1 MADKVII
8 NRSTLTNIADAIRVK
23 TGDYSTIAPSSMA
36 EKIRNIPQE
45 GGEADYSSE
54 DGLISGTNSEYM
66 NPRVTEVGEY
76 VFYKNTT
83 LQRISLSSAEEIG
96 RNAMDECSSLTVLD
110 LPQAK
115 IIYDY
120 ACRGTAISSITLP
133 NIEDIKQQ
141 GFANCTSL
149 TKVDLGSKI
158 KNLRTKSFSGCSN
171 LTVVIIRNENET
183 VSLGSVSVFE
193 NCPNAIYYVPD
204 SKVSSYKSASNWV
217 NYESRI
223 KPLSEL
229 EG

>member
-8 NRSTLTNIADAIRVK
+8 NRSTLTDIADAIRVK

-54 DGLISGTNSEYM
+54 DALISGTNSAYM

-83 LQRISLSSAEEIG
+83 LQRISLSNAEEIG
-96 RNAMDECSSLTVLD
+96 RNAMDGCSSLAVLD

-120 ACRGTAISSITLP
+120 ACRETAISSITLP
-133 NIEDIKQQ
+133 NIEDIKGE

-158 KNLRTKSFSGCSN
+158 KYLRAKSFIGCSS
-171 LTVVIIRNENET
+171 LTTVIIRNEDKV
-183 VSLGSVSVFE
+183 VSLGSKNVFE
-193 NCPNAIYYVPD
+193 NSPNATYYVPD
-204 SKVSSYKSASNWV
+204 SKLSSYKSASNWV
-217 NYESRI
+217 NYGSKI